1 MIIDYSVLHINVL
14 FFAETNADEPEEPK
28 LNPHPAEEA
37 PVANVREQTQQF
49 HSIPSIFVVRSLA
62 ERIRAAEQQIRANW
76 IQIDVV
82 GEGFRAMA
90 ETILELAE
98 TARRN
103 TSTTTVDVSF

>member
-1 MIIDYSVLHINVL
+1 MHINAL

-28 LNPHPAEEA
+28 LNPHPVAARNSQEA

-49 HSIPSIFVVRSLA
+49 HTIPSIFVVRSLA

-103 TSTTTVDVSF
+103 TSTTTADVSF